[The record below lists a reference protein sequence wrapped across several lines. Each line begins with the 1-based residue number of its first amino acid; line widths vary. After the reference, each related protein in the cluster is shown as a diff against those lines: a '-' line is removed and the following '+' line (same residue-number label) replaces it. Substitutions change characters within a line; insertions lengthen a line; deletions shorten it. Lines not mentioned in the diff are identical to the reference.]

1 MYITTFLH
9 FAFFPHKSDVQG
21 VPTCLEQLRKGSE
34 RVQQHLR
41 KIYFFAKK
49 LLFTHFLFAAK
60 YEIAFSSN
68 LAYVVI
74 YLVNWKNML

>member
-1 MYITTFLH
+1 MYITIFLH
-9 FAFFPHKSDVQG
+9 FPHKSDVQG
-21 VPTCLEQLRKGSE
+21 VPTCLEQIRKGSE
-34 RVQQHLR
+34 RIQQHLR

-49 LLFTHFLFAAK
+49 LLFTHFLFPVK